1 MLQEFLRYVLNLP
14 LAKIES
20 LFNYIKILLP
30 ITRIE
35 KIMSEINKSKKTKT
49 GSVVSDRMEKSIVV
63 QVERKIK
70 HALYGKFVKKT
81 VKYLADDPENLCK
94 IGDLVLIEECRPL
107 SKRKRW
113 RLRTILERSV

>member
-1 MLQEFLRYVLNLP
+1 
-14 LAKIES
+14 
-20 LFNYIKILLP
+20 
-30 ITRIE
+30 
-35 KIMSEINKSKKTKT
+35 MSEINKTKKTKT

-63 QVERKIK
+63 QVERKVK
-70 HALYGKFVKKT
+70 HALYGKIDKKT
-81 VKYLADDPENLCK
+81 VKYIADDPENLCK